1 LVSSFSRRVD
11 VVLENLALRRQLLA
25 LHAQLSTDCPAQTVL
40 GCVESVLVWVEA
52 ASRFGHSWN
61 RRELASSGISF
72 VLDVGGRV
80 GPRNVTA
87 SLSQVGSRAD
97 AMLLRSDLSVAPRF
111 LWECLTNRIVSWVS
125 APAASNVACGFPALR
140 SPVCFSSR
148 VMRPIVLGQLSGE
161 MRFGELDS
169 R

>member
-1 LVSSFSRRVD
+1 MLRTLPCHVEGRGRQCKTLQDCARSGKSF
-11 VVLENLALRRQLLA
+11 L
-25 LHAQLSTDCPAQTVL
+25 
-40 GCVESVLVWVEA
+40 
-52 ASRFGHSWN
+52 
-61 RRELASSGISF
+61 
-72 VLDVGGRV
+72 GRV
-80 GPRNVTA
+80 EVWRGGLGSAYRFPTLSVAGA
-87 SLSQVGSRAD
+87 SLTEPCSVSTPRSSVGSRAD

-161 MRFGELDS
+161 MRFAELDS

>member
-1 LVSSFSRRVD
+1 MPEFF
-11 VVLENLALRRQLLA
+11 VLRTAKTLRPAGCIRPVFLSCGTRLILTAL
-25 LHAQLSTDCPAQTVL
+25 
-40 GCVESVLVWVEA
+40 
-52 ASRFGHSWN
+52 SWW
-61 RRELASSGISF
+61 ASSQAWKS
-72 VLDVGGRV
+72 VGVGKNAGFADRGV

-161 MRFGELDS
+161 MRFAELDS